1 MISAEGIKT
10 YLLSKGFKI
19 DGTTFIKEYP
29 MPHEEGEVEKVV
41 KIKYVID
48 RPWIKGFRID
58 SVGREVLFSKGKLK
72 QLSIDEKGNICG
84 FKVKQ
89 NNGGKVEWK

>member
-1 MISAEGIKT
+1 MISIEGIKT

-19 DGTTFIKEYP
+19 DGTKFVKEYP
-29 MPHEEGEVEKVV
+29 MPHDESELEKVI

-72 QLSIDEKGNICG
+72 ELSIDVGGNIVG
-84 FKVKQ
+84 FKIKKTE
-89 NNGGKVEWK
+89 GGKTEWI